1 MIATVMVIGP
11 ARTRIAITY
20 FVRSLNRV
28 MPSNPVY
35 GSLAILHDGDIIW
48 VSRMK
53 PGRGRVYLAGNPDTR
68 IPVLA
73 REPEYPFASY
83 GSIDEKLEKVD

>member
-1 MIATVMVIGP
+1 MVIGP

-20 FVRSLNRV
+20 FVRSRNRV

-53 PGRGRVYLAGNPDTR
+53 PGRGRVYPAGNPDTR

-73 REPEYPFASY
+73 PEPVHPFASY
-83 GSIDEKLEKVD
+83 GSINEKLEKVD